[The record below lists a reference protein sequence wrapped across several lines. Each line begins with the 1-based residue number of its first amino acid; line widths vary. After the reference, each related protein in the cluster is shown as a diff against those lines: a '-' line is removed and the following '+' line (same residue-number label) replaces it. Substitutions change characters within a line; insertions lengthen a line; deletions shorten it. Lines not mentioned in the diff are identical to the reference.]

1 MAYTIVIA
9 SRYLIP
15 LFLYL
20 FLSCSIYALFVGDV
34 RKQSGAAALQMVFL
48 FLMQFT
54 AWLTIVIR
62 TQQSKYL
69 LFYAFLQILTLA
81 LPVLAWFIYP
91 GISRIV
97 MNHMCMLFSA
107 GLIVLT
113 RLDLTKAIK
122 QLIIAGASFVVFLIV
137 PWILRKCR
145 FLEKLGW
152 IYAGIG
158 ISALGIVL
166 ILGQVTH
173 GSKLSWSIG
182 GITFQP
188 SEFVKLTFVF
198 FLAAVLSE
206 KTGIRQVV
214 AAGIGATAHVLI
226 LVLSKDLGSALILFM
241 VYVFLMTISAHQPLY
256 LAGGLVAGAG
266 ASLLAYRM
274 FSHVQVR
281 VQAWRDPW
289 SVIDKQGYQ
298 IAQALFAM
306 SRGGLFGLGIGKG
319 TPQDIP
325 YVETDFIF
333 SAVIEELGLL
343 FGIGILLTAAVL
355 FVLMIRLAG
364 GLADGFYR
372 NLVVGFAILF
382 ELKSKEER
390 KKDKQKKQNKWQMN
404 RELYLCSLLMLAVFA
419 GMIWYLADYVS
430 SNQEALFNNSYNSQ
444 QRVLAQENTRGTI
457 YAGTGEV
464 LAQTVIAEDGTSVRE
479 YPYKNIFAHVVGYT
493 DKGKTGIEELE
504 NYQLIHSD
512 ISDREKLD
520 HELAGEKN
528 PGNDVYTTL
537 DTSLQQAASDALG
550 LYRGAIVVTEVKTG
564 RVLAM
569 VSKPDY
575 DPNKIAENWETLS
588 TDKDKA
594 ALVNRGTQG
603 LYPPGSTFKIVT
615 ALAYIRQ
622 NPDSWQNYHYQC
634 NGAYIN
640 GDNKINCYHGSVHG
654 DVNLMTSFA
663 KSCNASFAN
672 IGMSMDREKFGET
685 IDGLLFNQEFS
696 FPLPYNQTKVTLD
709 QDSTDEDVIQ
719 TSIGQGKTQITPVQ
733 LNLITAAI
741 ANGGKL
747 MQPIVVD
754 RVLNADG
761 KILEKNEPSVYREL
775 MSEKESEVMISLM
788 EDVVQEGT
796 GRKLKDRSYTA
807 AGKTGSAE
815 FSSDKSESHAWFTG
829 FAPTENPEI
838 AVTVI
843 VESAGS
849 GSDYAVPLARQVF
862 DAYFSD

>member
-1 MAYTIVIA
+1 
-9 SRYLIP
+9 
-15 LFLYL
+15 
-20 FLSCSIYALFVGDV
+20 
-34 RKQSGAAALQMVFL
+34 
-48 FLMQFT
+48 
-54 AWLTIVIR
+54 
-62 TQQSKYL
+62 
-69 LFYAFLQILTLA
+69 
-81 LPVLAWFIYP
+81 
-91 GISRIV
+91 
-97 MNHMCMLFSA
+97 
-107 GLIVLT
+107 
-113 RLDLTKAIK
+113 
-122 QLIIAGASFVVFLIV
+122 
-137 PWILRKCR
+137 
-145 FLEKLGW
+145 
-152 IYAGIG
+152 
-158 ISALGIVL
+158 
-166 ILGQVTH
+166 
-173 GSKLSWSIG
+173 
-182 GITFQP
+182 
-188 SEFVKLTFVF
+188 
-198 FLAAVLSE
+198 
-206 KTGIRQVV
+206 
-214 AAGIGATAHVLI
+214 
-226 LVLSKDLGSALILFM
+226 
-241 VYVFLMTISAHQPLY
+241 
-256 LAGGLVAGAG
+256 
-266 ASLLAYRM
+266 
-274 FSHVQVR
+274 
-281 VQAWRDPW
+281 
-289 SVIDKQGYQ
+289 
-298 IAQALFAM
+298 
-306 SRGGLFGLGIGKG
+306 
-319 TPQDIP
+319 
-325 YVETDFIF
+325 
-333 SAVIEELGLL
+333 
-343 FGIGILLTAAVL
+343 
-355 FVLMIRLAG
+355 
-364 GLADGFYR
+364 
-372 NLVVGFAILF
+372 
-382 ELKSKEER
+382 
-390 KKDKQKKQNKWQMN
+390 MN

-464 LAQTVIAEDGTSVRE
+464 LAQTVIAEDGTSFRE

-654 DVNLMTSFA
+654 SVDLMTSFA

-672 IGMSMDREKFGET
+672 IGMSMDREKFGDT
-685 IDGLLFNQEFS
+685 IDSLLFNQELS

-709 QDSTDEDVIQ
+709 KDSTDEDVIQ

-754 RVLNADG
+754 GLFQLALAAAALAHQRVHRRRKVAAKEGIQPFPHTPHVVGALGDG
-761 KILEKNEPSVYREL
+761 RSV
-775 MSEKESEVMISLM
+775 
-788 EDVVQEGT
+788 G
-796 GRKLKDRSYTA
+796 
-807 AGKTGSAE
+807 
-815 FSSDKSESHAWFTG
+815 
-829 FAPTENPEI
+829 I
-838 AVTVI
+838 AVAILAAFHPTLFFQPVKKVQNGRRCPALCAQLCVDVPSGDGRTAGPHGKHDLLLCRRKRLYTVR
-843 VESAGS
+843 
-849 GSDYAVPLARQVF
+849 DAVHPAVLPPFDIFFAFTFVF
-862 DAYFSD
+862 VL

>member
-1 MAYTIVIA
+1 M
-9 SRYLIP
+9 
-15 LFLYL
+15 
-20 FLSCSIYALFVGDV
+20 
-34 RKQSGAAALQMVFL
+34 
-48 FLMQFT
+48 
-54 AWLTIVIR
+54 
-62 TQQSKYL
+62 
-69 LFYAFLQILTLA
+69 
-81 LPVLAWFIYP
+81 
-91 GISRIV
+91 
-97 MNHMCMLFSA
+97 
-107 GLIVLT
+107 
-113 RLDLTKAIK
+113 
-122 QLIIAGASFVVFLIV
+122 
-137 PWILRKCR
+137 
-145 FLEKLGW
+145 
-152 IYAGIG
+152 
-158 ISALGIVL
+158 
-166 ILGQVTH
+166 
-173 GSKLSWSIG
+173 
-182 GITFQP
+182 
-188 SEFVKLTFVF
+188 
-198 FLAAVLSE
+198 
-206 KTGIRQVV
+206 
-214 AAGIGATAHVLI
+214 
-226 LVLSKDLGSALILFM
+226 
-241 VYVFLMTISAHQPLY
+241 
-256 LAGGLVAGAG
+256 
-266 ASLLAYRM
+266 
-274 FSHVQVR
+274 
-281 VQAWRDPW
+281 
-289 SVIDKQGYQ
+289 
-298 IAQALFAM
+298 
-306 SRGGLFGLGIGKG
+306 
-319 TPQDIP
+319 
-325 YVETDFIF
+325 
-333 SAVIEELGLL
+333 
-343 FGIGILLTAAVL
+343 
-355 FVLMIRLAG
+355 
-364 GLADGFYR
+364 
-372 NLVVGFAILF
+372 
-382 ELKSKEER
+382 KSKEER

-464 LAQTVIAEDGTSVRE
+464 LAQTVTAEDGTSVRE
-479 YPYKNIFAHVVGYT
+479 YPYKNTFAHVVGYT

-829 FAPTENPEI
+829 FAPAENPEI

>member
-1 MAYTIVIA
+1 M
-9 SRYLIP
+9 
-15 LFLYL
+15 
-20 FLSCSIYALFVGDV
+20 
-34 RKQSGAAALQMVFL
+34 
-48 FLMQFT
+48 
-54 AWLTIVIR
+54 
-62 TQQSKYL
+62 
-69 LFYAFLQILTLA
+69 
-81 LPVLAWFIYP
+81 
-91 GISRIV
+91 
-97 MNHMCMLFSA
+97 
-107 GLIVLT
+107 
-113 RLDLTKAIK
+113 
-122 QLIIAGASFVVFLIV
+122 
-137 PWILRKCR
+137 
-145 FLEKLGW
+145 
-152 IYAGIG
+152 
-158 ISALGIVL
+158 
-166 ILGQVTH
+166 
-173 GSKLSWSIG
+173 
-182 GITFQP
+182 
-188 SEFVKLTFVF
+188 
-198 FLAAVLSE
+198 
-206 KTGIRQVV
+206 
-214 AAGIGATAHVLI
+214 
-226 LVLSKDLGSALILFM
+226 
-241 VYVFLMTISAHQPLY
+241 
-256 LAGGLVAGAG
+256 
-266 ASLLAYRM
+266 
-274 FSHVQVR
+274 
-281 VQAWRDPW
+281 
-289 SVIDKQGYQ
+289 
-298 IAQALFAM
+298 
-306 SRGGLFGLGIGKG
+306 
-319 TPQDIP
+319 
-325 YVETDFIF
+325 
-333 SAVIEELGLL
+333 
-343 FGIGILLTAAVL
+343 
-355 FVLMIRLAG
+355 
-364 GLADGFYR
+364 
-372 NLVVGFAILF
+372 
-382 ELKSKEER
+382 KSKEER

-741 ANGGKL
+741 ANGGTYTK
-747 MQPIVVD
+747 PVFYT
-754 RVLNADG
+754 
-761 KILEKNEPSVYREL
+761 KILDQNG
-775 MSEKESEVMISLM
+775 
-788 EDVVQEGT
+788 DVVLENKPQTTKVFRESTAYLLTSALESVVNDEGGT
-796 GRKLKDRSYTA
+796 GNGLQLDNMPV
-807 AGKTGSAE
+807 AGKTGTTSATRDVWFAGFTPYYTCAVWAGYDTNE
-815 FSSDKSESHAWFTG
+815 FLEDDCKSFHKTLWKKVMSRIHEDLPYVDFEMPSTVKEATICTSSG
-829 FAPTENPEI
+829 LL
-838 AVTVI
+838 
-843 VESAGS
+843 AGS
-849 GSDYAVPLARQVF
+849 GCPTRTEYFETSTIPTVRCTRHYVAPTPSPWHSHETDPSDSDEDADTDTDGTDTDGTDTDGDGIDTVPGNDSTVPAAPDDTAPVPDTPATPDTASVQ
-862 DAYFSD
+862 DSSAG